1 MHTSSYPTCIIFLP
15 YMHAS
20 SYRTCMHHPPTL
32 HACIILPYMHASS
45 YYYPR
50 YFMKFFTMNNKN
62 IILLGHDNLMRYG
75 AMEAGRYVTK
85 IHNVSDRSRRRWA
98 ESFIPEGHLENG
110 GMIIAAINY
119 PRNTHWCFG
128 SLTGVDPPVIQI
140 RNDCMDKDDNWTICA
155 ATFMTNSLLQV
166 HLCLPEPL

>member
-1 MHTSSYPTCIIFLP
+1 
-15 YMHAS
+15 
-20 SYRTCMHHPPTL
+20 
-32 HACIILPYMHASS
+32 
-45 YYYPR
+45 
-50 YFMKFFTMNNKN
+50 MNNKN